1 MNTLF
6 VSIMG
11 VNEASEL
18 WELSNTIIRGLCKS
32 GKIVATPIDDTWA
45 IMREQ
50 PAEALKSIEDALKK
64 ESLYHIAFSSPDEP
78 IINFIKD
85 GMGMLSLEQ
94 PIEAIF
100 VHHPGPLSTRAAN
113 SLRRVGISTVK
124 RLVESTLNQLWPI
137 RNLGNRALRHT
148 FDALKQATDNPSQF

>member
-1 MNTLF
+1 MNKLF

-18 WELSNTIIRGLCKS
+18 WELSNTLIRELCKS
-32 GKIVATPIDDTWA
+32 GKIIATPIDDTWA
-45 IMREQ
+45 ILREQ
-50 PAEALKSIEDALKK
+50 PLEALKLIEDARKK

-78 IINFIKD
+78 IINFIKCD
-85 GMGMLSLEQ
+85 MLFLEQ

-100 VHHPGPLSTRAAN
+100 VNNPGPLSTRAAN

-124 RLVESTLNQLWPI
+124 RLVESTFNQLWPV

-148 FDALKQATDNPSQF
+148 FHALKQATENPSQF

>member
-1 MNTLF
+1 MNKLF

-18 WELSNTIIRGLCKS
+18 WELSNTIIRDLCKS

-50 PAEALKSIEDALKK
+50 PPETLILIEDARKI

-78 IINFIKD
+78 IGNFIKD
-85 GMGMLSLEQ
+85 NTLSLEQ

-100 VHHPGPLSTRAAN
+100 IHAPGPLSTRAAN

-148 FDALKQATDNPSQF
+148 FHALKQATDNPSRF

>member
-1 MNTLF
+1 MNRLF

-18 WELSNTIIRGLCKS
+18 WELSNTLIRELCKS
-32 GKIVATPIDDTWA
+32 GKIIATPIDDTWA
-45 IMREQ
+45 ILRDQ
-50 PAEALKSIEDALKK
+50 PTETLHLIDDARKK
-64 ESLYHIAFSSPDEP
+64 ESLYHIAAASPDEP

-85 GMGMLSLEQ
+85 SMLSLEQ

-100 VHHPGPLSTRAAN
+100 VHVSGPLSTRAAN
-113 SLRRVGISTVK
+113 SLKRVGISTVK
-124 RLVESTLNQLWPI
+124 CLVESTFNRLWPI

-148 FDALKQATDNPSQF
+148 FHALKQAMENPSQF